1 MAMKKKIAVGLAALT
16 MTALC
21 FGTTAFAAG
30 ESYPI
35 NGSGNDTTAGAND
48 VTTDGTEGKNQT
60 ELELSFKDVTPGE
73 ATWSVDI
80 PQKITFEQISATTD
94 PSKLVKE
101 LSYSSYIHNGTE
113 ADVQDGEKYY
123 TIENLAV
130 KLTDSNKFNMTNVKD
145 PTIIVKDA
153 YKVMDAAD
161 KELVVGDTIVT
172 MTEDVKSAVGK
183 VKLDDTKWDGYT
195 APGKYNSQLTVTISP
210 TVTENTKS
218 TTPAS

>member
-35 NGSGNDTTAGAND
+35 NGNGNDTTAGAND

-60 ELELSFKDVTPGE
+60 ELELSFKEVTPGE

-113 ADVQDGEKYY
+113 ADVQDGKKYY

-130 KLTDSNKFNMTNVKD
+130 KLTDSNMFNMTNVKN

-161 KELVVGDTIVT
+161 KELEKGDTIVT

>member
-60 ELELSFKDVTPGE
+60 ELELSFKEVPAGE

-145 PTIIVKDA
+145 PTVIVKDA

-161 KELVVGDTIVT
+161 KELEKGDTIVT

>member
-80 PQKITFEQISATTD
+80 PPKITIEQITATTD
-94 PSKLVKE
+94 PSK
-101 LSYSSYIHNGTE
+101 
-113 ADVQDGEKYY
+113 
-123 TIENLAV
+123 
-130 KLTDSNKFNMTNVKD
+130 
-145 PTIIVKDA
+145 
-153 YKVMDAAD
+153 
-161 KELVVGDTIVT
+161 
-172 MTEDVKSAVGK
+172 
-183 VKLDDTKWDGYT
+183 
-195 APGKYNSQLTVTISP
+195 
-210 TVTENTKS
+210 
-218 TTPAS
+218 

>member
-1 MAMKKKIAVGLAALT
+1 MAMKKKIAAGLAALT

-21 FGTTAFAAG
+21 FGTTAFAAA

-48 VTTDGTEGKNQT
+48 VITDGTEGKNQT
-60 ELELSFKDVTPGE
+60 ELELSFKEVTPGE

-80 PQKITFEQISATTD
+80 PQKITFDQISATSD

-130 KLTDSNKFNMTNVKD
+130 KLTDTNKFTMTNVKD
-145 PTIIVKDA
+145 PTVKVGAA

-161 KELVVGDTIVT
+161 KELVLGDTIVT

-183 VKLDDTKWDGYT
+183 VKLDNTKWDDYT
-195 APGKYNSQLTVTISP
+195 ATGKYNSQLTVTIAP
-210 TVTENTKS
+210 KVTENTK
-218 TTPAS
+218 TETPAS

>member
-1 MAMKKKIAVGLAALT
+1 MAMKKRLAAS
-16 MTALC
+16 MAAIIVAGMCFGSTALAADENNTPVN
-21 FGTTAFAAG
+21 GTGTANSVTDENTEVKMTLNTTAAD
-30 ESYPI
+30 P
-35 NGSGNDTTAGAND
+35 
-48 VTTDGTEGKNQT
+48 
-60 ELELSFKDVTPGE
+60 
-73 ATWSVDI
+73 TWSVDI

-145 PTIIVKDA
+145 PTVIVKDA

-161 KELVVGDTIVT
+161 KELEKGDTIVT

>member
-1 MAMKKKIAVGLAALT
+1 MAMKKKIAAGLAALT

-21 FGTTAFAAG
+21 FGTTAFAAA

-48 VTTDGTEGKNQT
+48 VITDGTEGKNQT
-60 ELELSFKDVTPGE
+60 ELELSFKEVTPGE

-80 PQKITFEQISATTD
+80 PQKITFDQISATSD

-130 KLTDSNKFNMTNVKD
+130 KLTDTNKFTMTNVKD
-145 PTIIVKDA
+145 PTVKVGAA

-161 KELVVGDTIVT
+161 KELVLGDTIVT

-183 VKLDDTKWDGYT
+183 VKLDNTKWDDYT
-195 APGKYNSQLTVTISP
+195 APGKYNSQLTVTIAP
-210 TVTENTKS
+210 KVTENTK
-218 TTPAS
+218 TETPAS

>member
-1 MAMKKKIAVGLAALT
+1 M
-16 MTALC
+16 
-21 FGTTAFAAG
+21 
-30 ESYPI
+30 
-35 NGSGNDTTAGAND
+35 
-48 VTTDGTEGKNQT
+48 
-60 ELELSFKDVTPGE
+60 
-73 ATWSVDI
+73 DI

-145 PTIIVKDA
+145 PTVIVKDA

-161 KELVVGDTIVT
+161 KELEKGDTIVT